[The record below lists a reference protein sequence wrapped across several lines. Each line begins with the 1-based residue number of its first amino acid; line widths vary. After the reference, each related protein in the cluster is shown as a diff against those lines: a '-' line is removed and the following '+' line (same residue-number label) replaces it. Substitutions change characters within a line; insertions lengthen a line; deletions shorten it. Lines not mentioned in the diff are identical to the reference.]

1 MGDVALRRIRCTNCG
16 ADFSDISPG
25 QTVFVCR
32 RAGCGASF
40 LLSQGEAFAS
50 VEVQRAEVIINHRQA
65 LRRALENRDSDSIG
79 KYASVILG
87 MIPKDF
93 RANLAMCLKIMK
105 QGIGD
110 PRPLRKFLDS
120 VNEGTASEFLE
131 MLPFALDYAGYF
143 ELGKLETAAGR
154 YLSEDAL
161 MLAREQI
168 ERQRHLLEQK
178 NEDYADVPRDVFIC
192 HSSQNIEE
200 AEAAYCALREDG
212 WRVWMSTHN
221 LDPDCQYYWESI
233 ERAIRQ
239 CRVILVVCTKQAM
252 QSYDVQREMR
262 MAREAHRIRMEF
274 KVDDA
279 PHTTF
284 FKDFFDGITW
294 IDARG
299 SMDSALDRLKLLV
312 MKAIY
317 PEPEPPMHEPETAKP
332 EPVPPKP
339 DPVPPK
345 PEPVP
350 PKPEPVP
357 PKPEPV
363 PPKPGPVPPKPEPV
377 PPKPEPVPPKP
388 EPIPPKPEPVPPKPE
403 PVPPKPEP
411 VPPKPEPVP
420 PKPEPA
426 LPKPEPVPL
435 KPEIPSIIN
444 VDLFANDMKTIRR
457 EPQYD
462 TNRDGCSVYMNGY
475 VYYSASDFIHRMRSD
490 GSENTIFAW
499 CPTAT
504 LYAAGNYLFCSYLRI
519 WPHVG
524 ILNVNNSPSGR
535 CKPRDLQLM
544 KNTGRCI
551 RYQNGNMLY
560 LARHG
565 LRTIHLDSK
574 TDGEMCRGDNIYLC
588 YVTNA
593 GVYCVVREN
602 DIRGYTRQVVYFL
615 KNVDTCGNTIRPI
628 CKDLF
633 LNADCVASANDRLY
647 LNYSDRSLDV
657 RELGSN
663 DHIAKPLFKR
673 PFNTPGTLNKL
684 IATDNRLYVVTDNN
698 TMFSIHEYSL
708 PNGYPLHSF
717 NMPEYTG
724 GITVIG
730 DFFYYRVNEGA
741 VMRGSLNDGKRER
754 LR

>member
-363 PPKPGPVPPKPEPV
+363 PPKP
-377 PPKPEPVPPKP
+377 
-388 EPIPPKPEPVPPKPE
+388 
-403 PVPPKPEP
+403 EP

-426 LPKPEPVPL
+426 TPEHS
-435 KPEIPSIIN
+435 KMHIAEIL
-444 VDLFANDMKTIRR
+444 VTVA
-457 EPQYD
+457 
-462 TNRDGCSVYMNGY
+462 V
-475 VYYSASDFIHRMRSD
+475 
-490 GSENTIFAW
+490 
-499 CPTAT
+499 AT
-504 LYAAGNYLFCSYLRI
+504 LLI
-519 WPHVG
+519 WGTSVAPTD
-524 ILNVNNSPSGR
+524 ILEIANS
-535 CKPRDLQLM
+535 
-544 KNTGRCI
+544 I
-551 RYQNGNMLY
+551 R
-560 LARHG
+560 
-565 LRTIHLDSK
+565 
-574 TDGEMCRGDNIYLC
+574 
-588 YVTNA
+588 V
-593 GVYCVVREN
+593 
-602 DIRGYTRQVVYFL
+602 
-615 KNVDTCGNTIRPI
+615 
-628 CKDLF
+628 
-633 LNADCVASANDRLY
+633 
-647 LNYSDRSLDV
+647 
-657 RELGSN
+657 
-663 DHIAKPLFKR
+663 
-673 PFNTPGTLNKL
+673 
-684 IATDNRLYVVTDNN
+684 
-698 TMFSIHEYSL
+698 
-708 PNGYPLHSF
+708 
-717 NMPEYTG
+717 
-724 GITVIG
+724 
-730 DFFYYRVNEGA
+730 
-741 VMRGSLNDGKRER
+741 GSLNIPYLPISAFFITLLTFRQELGRRNSSIYRSFLSWRFIVSLLLTSMVFALNFMNFSYLKLLFGARNYSENAWYIANLSNRILAAYHLLITAQIVMLLDNPVISRKSNSIIRLVTTSIGLAIVAIWTYVVGTIFDSGYADFMACVLRDMNLYFALPILLCGLCLGVATIRSTIRQNKRLLTSSLVLLIIILICTVTITFSYRSNAVVLVGMLFEYALVALTEVLEQR
-754 LR
+754 FRENGRQKA